1 MKSPYTGK
9 EMILCKEERHFS
21 FRKEEFTVVYHFLK
35 CPDSDE
41 SFTTTELDDLNLNQ
55 LYNQYRLK
63 YKLPFP
69 DEIKQLREMYE
80 VSASKMSEVL
90 GFGPNSYRNYE
101 NGEVPN
107 LSNSRLI
114 QLVKDARE
122 FKKLLLLSNA
132 FEGRSFEK
140 FLNRLELIIKRQKE
154 LRFDT
159 LLKEYL
165 IGSPVANNF
174 TGFRLPDLS
183 RFTEMIIF
191 FAEKLKP
198 YKTKLNKLLF
208 YADFIMYEK
217 SGFSMSGMKYRA
229 IIMGPVPENYD
240 SIYDHLARND
250 EFDIIPTL
258 FQDGGVGDK
267 FKPNAK
273 HKFNPDLF
281 SAVELSVLE
290 DVAKKFRNTSTNEII
305 DISHKEKG
313 WIENK
318 HSRGIIDY
326 KYGFDID
333 F

>member
-1 MKSPYTGK
+1 MKSPCTGK
-9 EMILCKEERHFS
+9 EMILCKEERPFS
-21 FRKEEFTVVYHFLK
+21 FRKEEFIVVYHYFK
-35 CPDSDE
+35 CLDSDE
-41 SFTTTELDDLNLNQ
+41 SYTTTELDDLNINQ

-69 DEIKQLREMYE
+69 DEIIQLRKIYE
-80 VSASKMSEVL
+80 LSASKMSEVL

-132 FEGRSFEK
+132 FEGKSLE
-140 FLNRLELIIKRQKE
+140 NISDRLELIIKQQKE
-154 LRFDT
+154 HRFDT

-165 IGSPVANNF
+165 IGSPVADNF
-174 TGFRLPDLS
+174 TGFRLPDLI

-198 YKTKLNKLLF
+198 FKTKLNKLLF
-208 YADFIMYEK
+208 YADFVMYDR
-217 SGFSMSGMKYRA
+217 SGYSMSGMRYRA
-229 IIMGPVPENYD
+229 IQLGPVPDKFD
-240 SIYDHLARND
+240 SIYDHLAIND
-250 EFDIIPTL
+250 EFDIISTV
-258 FQDGGVGDK
+258 FDDGGVGDK
-267 FKPNAK
+267 FKPNPK
-273 HKFNPDLF
+273 HKFNPNLF
-281 SAVELSVLE
+281 SAAELSVLE
-290 DVAKKFRNTSTNEII
+290 EVVKKFRNTTANEII

-318 HSRGIIDY
+318 LSRGIIDY
-326 KYGFDID
+326 KYGFDIE